1 MTMGNG
7 LVALLQGLFVASESI
22 KSQNI
27 KTGPL
32 LYPHQSLLQPE
43 IIERHGMVILRKGYG
58 GNVKMRDG
66 GNVKM
71 RDGVEILKK
80 RYLKGRPFRR
90 FIVWCMYQLDRI
102 KYGSKP

>member
-1 MTMGNG
+1 
-7 LVALLQGLFVASESI
+7 
-22 KSQNI
+22 
-27 KTGPL
+27 
-32 LYPHQSLLQPE
+32 
-43 IIERHGMVILRKGYG
+43 
-58 GNVKMRDG
+58 MRDG